1 MSVMRYAYASI
12 GHSMDNHP
20 AIVFCISTATLT
32 QCQIQLV
39 DRKAAHHPG
48 TQILHLKR
56 VCSLVYVVLVVPVV
70 LVVVCVFHSL
80 IFVWEVA
87 FGEDKMSLKQRR

>member
-56 VCSLVYVVLVVPVV
+56 VCSLVYVVLVVPVL
-70 LVVVCVFHSL
+70 LVVVGVCLV
-80 IFVWEVA
+80 FVWEFA
-87 FGEDKMSLKQRR
+87 IGQDKISLKQ